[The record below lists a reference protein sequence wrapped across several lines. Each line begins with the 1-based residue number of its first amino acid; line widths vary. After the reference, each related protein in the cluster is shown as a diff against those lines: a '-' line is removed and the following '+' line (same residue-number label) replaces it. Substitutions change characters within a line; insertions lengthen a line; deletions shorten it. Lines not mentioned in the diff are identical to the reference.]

1 MLKKLI
7 PLFLFVVVVTTMIPS
22 LKGKAQVIDDIQT
35 IVEELDEDPID
46 FTIAN
51 SKLRASSIISG
62 TGWAFSNDRCTF
74 TVDFLRTSNGSG
86 KVSLQRKVS
95 YSWINYKS
103 TNIEFS
109 NSYSAGGGILVS
121 NLPAGE
127 YRLKFDI
134 TANNVSETIYTGE
147 KTLY

>member
-1 MLKKLI
+1 MLKKLVPFI
-7 PLFLFVVVVTTMIPS
+7 LIVFIFATMIPS
-22 LKGKAQVIDDIQT
+22 LKGKAQGIEIQT
-35 IVEELDEDPID
+35 VVEELDEEPID
-46 FTIAN
+46 FTVAN

-74 TVDFLRTSNGSG
+74 TIDFLRTSSGSG
-86 KVSLQRKVS
+86 TVILQRKVS
-95 YSWINYKS
+95 YSWINQKRV
-103 TNIEFS
+103 NIEFT

-127 YRLKFDI
+127 YRLEFDI
-134 TANNVSETIYTGE
+134 TANNISEVLYTWE